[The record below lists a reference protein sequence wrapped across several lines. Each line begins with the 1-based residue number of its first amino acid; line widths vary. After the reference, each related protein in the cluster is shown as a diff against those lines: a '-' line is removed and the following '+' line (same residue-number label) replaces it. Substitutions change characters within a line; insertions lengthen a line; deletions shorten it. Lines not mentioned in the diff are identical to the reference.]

1 MSASVVLVIVHRAPP
16 SSWLQFN
23 HDLSFAQGLYHESFA
38 VEDQCAGTSYYCSVF
53 TSSSN
58 WVPFSLFIHI
68 LFWLVPRRALYEWIR
83 RSMETRSPSC
93 WARWHMT
100 MI

>member
-38 VEDQCAGTSYYCSVF
+38 VEDQCAGTSYYCSAF
-53 TSSSN
+53 TSSSKGL
-58 WVPFSLFIHI
+58 PFRCSSTFCSGSYPEGRYTNG
-68 LFWLVPRRALYEWIR
+68 FEEAWGRDRPRAGRAG
-83 RSMETRSPSC
+83 T
-93 WARWHMT
+93 
-100 MI
+100 